1 MLQDRPPSDEKLLF
15 PPFFRSGN
23 VMKQHLVHTIFTSAC
38 SRINPLPSF
47 FLFKKKYGRS
57 RKTAWNFLCV
67 VLQFYYFQKCSQQYT
82 LYTVQYYLWC
92 HSPSVRF
99 LVLYRLARLGFIMSA
114 ITIMVCI
121 PWTFKWWLRIYQHL
135 ENGIIK
141 NIVLCIVYTE
151 ALYCHLV
158 VKRNMSDQE
167 KQLEI
172 LHV

>member
-1 MLQDRPPSDEKLLF
+1 MLQDQPS
-15 PPFFRSGN
+15 PYN
-23 VMKQHLVHTIFTSAC
+23 
-38 SRINPLPSF
+38 F
-47 FLFKKKYGRS
+47 FLFKKKYARS
-57 RKTAWNFLCV
+57 RKTAWNFSCV
-67 VLQFYYFQKCSQQYT
+67 VLQFCYFQKCSQQYT

-141 NIVLCIVYTE
+141 NIIAMYSLYWGPILSLGGKKKHVRSRKTAWNSSCVVLQFCYIQ
-151 ALYCHLV
+151 
-158 VKRNMSDQE
+158 KRSRQY
-167 KQLEI
+167 
-172 LHV
+172 V